1 MNDKE
6 IPIESFFTILV
17 IIGFLIKVFFN
28 KLFSGPKSGM
38 TIGGYGVVMV
48 AIAGLL
54 FYKISKDDKYIPNIL
69 LSKMSDTFIYLIVMI
84 LLAVVIFLNSKYE
97 YVIDSEKLENF
108 HDYDTITG
116 ISTAIFIL
124 QTYVLFKI
132 YNDSLKGGDSKAG
145 LTKVVSLVL
154 ASVNAVF
161 VWLTYDIFT
170 NKLTC
175 G

>member
-1 MNDKE
+1 
-6 IPIESFFTILV
+6 
-17 IIGFLIKVFFN
+17 
-28 KLFSGPKSGM
+28 
-38 TIGGYGVVMV
+38 
-48 AIAGLL
+48 
-54 FYKISKDDKYIPNIL
+54 
-69 LSKMSDTFIYLIVMI
+69 MI
-84 LLAVVIFLNSKYE
+84 LLAVVIYLNSKYE
-97 YVIDSEKLENF
+97 YVIDSETLEKF
-108 HDYDTITG
+108 DDYDTITG
-116 ISTAIFIL
+116 ISTAMFIL

>member
-54 FYKISKDDKYIPNIL
+54 FYKISKDNKNGPNIL
-69 LSKMSDTFIYLIVMI
+69 LSKMSDTFIYSIVMI
-84 LLAVVIFLNSKYE
+84 LLAVVIYLNSKYLMNIF
-97 YVIDSEKLENF
+97 YLKIMFIKLALQSF
-108 HDYDTITG
+108 ICFYMATTIIARIVHWI
-116 ISTAIFIL
+116 ISYSGFDW
-124 QTYVLFKI
+124 V
-132 YNDSLKGGDSKAG
+132 
-145 LTKVVSLVL
+145 
-154 ASVNAVF
+154 
-161 VWLTYDIFT
+161 
-170 NKLTC
+170 
-175 G
+175 